1 MGAHLSTAGRREAAR
16 KRRAETR
23 DTALR
28 QAKRRI
34 ARPCRFGLPEDA
46 LLGMLAFADYPGVAY
61 GSAVCREFRDA
72 LQQDQ
77 ARDLLL
83 LALHRLHRFPSY
95 GW

>member
-34 ARPCRFGLPEDA
+34 SRPSRFGLPEDA
-46 LLGMLAFADYPGVAY
+46 LLGVLAFADYQGVAY
-61 GSAVCREFRDA
+61 GSASAASSATLFQKSSPTYCTT
-72 LQQDQ
+72 
-77 ARDLLL
+77 
-83 LALHRLHRFPSY
+83 
-95 GW
+95 